1 MRDEIIEFAELE
13 SFLDMPVKRYS
24 SGMLA
29 RLGFALATS
38 VEADLFVV
46 DEVLSVGDWGFQRR
60 SLERMR
66 HLNNQGAAI
75 LFVSHN
81 LWIVSRCASGR
92 SCSRRAR
99 SSIGPANQVIG
110 QYVGQTPYLND
121 LPDEVLARSPEGIRT
136 AADDAGELLMR
147 SPSTPYEIGELIF
160 DPPEVS
166 PGGSVTLRTTIEVRH
181 PDRGRPPAGRHVLGG
196 LRRVSR
202 RPTSCPASA
211 SRRSAS
217 TRSWCTTRCSPR
229 HPHW

>member
-1 MRDEIIEFAELE
+1 MRPDEVRARCDEIIEFAELE

-29 RLGFALATS
+29 RLGFVLATS

-81 LWIVSRCASGR
+81 LWIVSQLCE
-92 SCSRRAR
+92 RAVLLEEGKVA
-99 SSIGPANQVIG
+99 SIGPANQVIG

-136 AADDAGELLMR
+136 AADDAGE
-147 SPSTPYEIGELIF
+147 P
-160 DPPEVS
+160 
-166 PGGSVTLRTTIEVRH
+166 
-181 PDRGRPPAGRHVLGG
+181 
-196 LRRVSR
+196 
-202 RPTSCPASA
+202 
-211 SRRSAS
+211 
-217 TRSWCTTRCSPR
+217 
-229 HPHW
+229 